1 MFNNLKKVKM
11 TSLKIKIKA
20 LQFSKQGFPGLKLL
34 SYALYYVPNA
44 QQTYDHM
51 DEKWKQKG
59 KKV

>member
-11 TSLKIKIKA
+11 TFLKIKIKA
-20 LQFSKQGFPGLKLL
+20 LQVSKQGFPGLKLL

-51 DEKWKQKG
+51 DEK
-59 KKV
+59 